1 MPPEIRPDGYGHAG
15 FWPDGKAAIVLLPSG
30 AQGETLLE
38 LAAQWTKTGLLGQA
52 LWVLPEHVKTSP
64 YAPPQ
69 IEAVVLG
76 VGADLESVA
85 IAVDLFEALAEEP
98 LALVRLVTLRSALPE
113 RETDEAQDAV
123 ADLVS
128 RWVRTSMPL
137 PNPSATLADQ
147 TTELRRVTLI
157 CAPTAFQ
164 LRERVEAHEHGF
176 VVIASPEDR
185 SSPWSGDAFVRDD
198 ERFTGFTLTHLASVA
213 GLWNGVTDGSV
224 ELMSRESDGG
234 DSVWISRV
242 FLNAVLTESLGRRVA
257 AGVLENAARP
267 DSLLIDP
274 SVSPPP
280 PGTAYIDDGQI
291 AGYVESMVAG
301 ALRLDGGALTYDSAG
316 SLDVPEPERIGFWAQ
331 IGRFFAFSAGKLVQI
346 PRWAVLWITSSANR
360 SVTRALHTSQGSAV
374 VGADYDE
381 VLDVR
386 DRLLVADLEHLRDDE
401 GRARAEADAPAA
413 MAHVRTTPQLWAGLR
428 ELVFGALDG
437 SADLRDAGFAPVEG
451 AVPVFGRVGDVLAL
465 PDDPWVS
472 SGYDVPPG
480 FPERVDWYALALAD
494 PRERL
499 QNWVSASEA
508 AAAAAAAQVPV
519 EAGAAAP
526 EAAEEPAAQ
535 ESEAGPSDSAAFAPP
550 AQETLVEGE
559 AAEPRTVVQIEVP
572 AEEAPEPVEAPV
584 SAYDAEARRS
594 GRLQALGE
602 YDLWA
607 GRQSSSFVW
616 RFLDRIGAERR
627 RAEDEVAYLKGE
639 IDAIRPERPGEL
651 LGLRR
656 EFHRTLLVGWVT
668 VLSLAIVVGVGIWF
682 VNDYASRQP
691 AGTFDPGL
699 ITSVLLW
706 VLVGLAGAGVLITLI
721 SLVRYHAGWSRFE
734 RRIQLERTRLAHYG
748 RSARRAREE
757 AARLRSV
764 HRQAVEWLVL
774 LSKAVHRPWHVPP
787 VWTQHE
793 TFDVE
798 RGAMPFAVRLATV
811 SGEETAAVARM
822 RAAMT
827 SKLVRR
833 GWRHEAFE
841 SLVQEMAADYG
852 AGQGFGL
859 SALDED
865 LPHSSNHTR
874 RMLLRALDDE
884 SLLTRIAAPRLAD
897 IVASVQRDEEAIAR
911 PRVRPMGTNPLNALR
926 RPEDFEGVELDV
938 PWDDFLLDS
947 LTRADPMTPVS
958 ATVLTELQVGE
969 RYHERVTSFLV
980 APSRLQERLRF
991 DPSAPIHV
999 VPFEASTGS
1008 PVDLVWRVDV
1018 VGPVPRA
1025 AIRLWDGAV
1034 RASAPVVPA
1043 DGDSGV

>member
-1 MPPEIRPDGYGHAG
+1 MADGSRPDG

-52 LWVLPEHVKTSP
+52 LWVLPEHVKTSA

-85 IAVDLFEALAEEP
+85 ISVDLFEALAEEQ
-98 LALVRLVTLRSALPE
+98 LGLVRLVTLRSALPE
-113 RETDEAQDAV
+113 RERDEAQDAV

-224 ELMSRESDGG
+224 ELFSRESDGG

-257 AGVLENAARP
+257 AGVLQNAARP

-280 PGTAYIDDGQI
+280 PGTAFIDDAQI
-291 AGYVESMVAG
+291 GGYVDRMVEG

-316 SLDVPEPERIGFWAQ
+316 ALDVPEPARIGFFAQ
-331 IGRFFAFSAGKLVQI
+331 IGRFFAFSAGKLVQM
-346 PRWAVLWITSSANR
+346 PRWSARWLSSSANR
-360 SVTRALHTSQGSAV
+360 SMTRALHTSEGSAV
-374 VGADYDE
+374 VGSSFDE

-386 DRLLVADLEHLRDDE
+386 DRLLLADLDRLRDDE
-401 GRARAEADAPAA
+401 GRARVEAGAPAA

-428 ELVFGALDG
+428 QLVFGALDG

-465 PDDPWVS
+465 PDGPWES
-472 SGYDVPPG
+472 SGHDVPPG
-480 FPERVDWYALALAD
+480 FPARVDWYALALAD
-494 PRERL
+494 PRVQL
-499 QNWVSASEA
+499 QNWVTAGEASVA
-508 AAAAAAAQVPV
+508 AEVPV
-519 EAGAAAP
+519 AEPVPVGA
-526 EAAEEPAAQ
+526 
-535 ESEAGPSDSAAFAPP
+535 DAFDPP
-550 AQETLVEGE
+550 AQESLVES
-559 AAEPRTVVQIEVP
+559 AAEPGVVRIEVP
-572 AEEAPEPVEAPV
+572 AEEPVVPPV
-584 SAYDAEARRS
+584 DPEARRS
-594 GRLQALGE
+594 GRLQALAE

-607 GRQSSSFVW
+607 GTQSSSFVW
-616 RFLDRIGAERR
+616 RFLDRIAGERR
-627 RAEDEVAYLKGE
+627 RAEDEVSYLVGE
-639 IDAIRPERPGEL
+639 IDAIRPQRPGEL
-651 LGLRR
+651 LALRR
-656 EFHRTLLVGWVT
+656 DFHRSMLVGWVT
-668 VLSLAIVVGVGIWF
+668 VVALALAVGVGIWF
-682 VNDYASRQP
+682 VNDYAARDS
-691 AGTFDPGL
+691 GSFEPGL
-699 ITSVLLW
+699 ITSVLQW
-706 VLVGLAGAGVLITLI
+706 VLLGLGGAALFITLV

-734 RRIQLERTRLAHYG
+734 RRIEVERTRLAHYG
-748 RSARRAREE
+748 ASARRAREE

-764 HRQAVEWLVL
+764 HRQAVDWLVL
-774 LSKAVHRPWHVPP
+774 LSKAIHRPWHVPE

-798 RGAMPFAVRLATV
+798 RGHMPFAVRLATV

-841 SLVQEMAADYG
+841 ALVQEMAADYG

-897 IVASVQRDEEAIAR
+897 IVASVQRDEESIAR
-911 PRVRPMGTNPLNALR
+911 PRVRPMGVNPLNALR
-926 RPEDFEGVELDV
+926 RPEDYDGVELDL
-938 PWDDFLLDS
+938 PWDDFLLES

-991 DPSAPIHV
+991 DPAAPIHV
-999 VPFEASTGS
+999 VPYEGATGA

-1025 AIRLWDGAV
+1025 AIRLWDGA
-1034 RASAPVVPA
+1034 RSASEPVVAPE
-1043 DGDSGV
+1043 GDSGI

>member
-1 MPPEIRPDGYGHAG
+1 MSDGSRPDG

-52 LWVLPEHVKTSP
+52 LWVLPEHVKTSE

-85 IAVDLFEALAEEP
+85 ISVDLFEALAEEP
-98 LALVRLVTLRSALPE
+98 LGLVRLVTLRSALPE
-113 RETDEAQDAV
+113 RQTDAAQDAV

-137 PNPSATLADQ
+137 PNPSATLVDQ

-176 VVIASPEDR
+176 IVIASPEDR

-213 GLWNGVTDGSV
+213 GLWNGITDGSV
-224 ELMSRESDGG
+224 ELMSRETDGG

-242 FLNAVLTESLGRRVA
+242 FMNAVLTESLGRRVA

-280 PGTAYIDDGQI
+280 PGTAFIEDGQI
-291 AGYVESMVAG
+291 AGYVDGMVEG

-316 SLDVPEPERIGFWAQ
+316 ALDVPEPSRIGFFAQ
-331 IGRFFAFSAGKLVQI
+331 IGRFFAFSAGKLVQM
-346 PRWAVLWITSSANR
+346 PRWSARWLSSSANR
-360 SVTRALHTSQGSAV
+360 SMTRALHTAEGSAV
-374 VGADYDE
+374 VGSSFDE

-386 DRLLVADLEHLRDDE
+386 DRLLLADLERLRDDE
-401 GRARAEADAPAA
+401 GRARVEAGAPAA

-437 SADLRDAGFAPVEG
+437 SADLRDAGFVPVEG

-465 PDDPWVS
+465 PDGPWE
-472 SGYDVPPG
+472 SGTHDVPPG
-480 FPERVDWYALALAD
+480 FPARVDWYALALSD
-494 PRERL
+494 PRRQLE
-499 QNWVSASEA
+499 NWVTAAEASA
-508 AAAAAAAQVPV
+508 AAEVPDV
-519 EAGAAAP
+519 AEA
-526 EAAEEPAAQ
+526 
-535 ESEAGPSDSAAFAPP
+535 SFAPP
-550 AQETLVEGE
+550 AQETLVEEE
-559 AAEPRTVVQIEVP
+559 AASTDSAEPARPVVQIEVP
-572 AEEAPEPVEAPV
+572 AEEPVAPV
-584 SAYDAEARRS
+584 VSVAPSVDPETRRS
-594 GRLQALGE
+594 GRMQALAE

-607 GRQSSSFVW
+607 GAQSSSFVW
-616 RFLDRIGAERR
+616 RFLDRIGSERR
-627 RAEDEVAYLKGE
+627 RAEDEVAYLVGE
-639 IDAIRPERPGEL
+639 IDAIRPQRPGEL
-651 LGLRR
+651 LALRR
-656 EFHRTLLVGWVT
+656 DFHRSMLVGWIT
-668 VLSLAIVVGVGIWF
+668 VLALALAVGVGIWF
-682 VNDYASRQP
+682 VNDYAARTDS
-691 AGTFDPGL
+691 FDPRIL
-699 ITSVLLW
+699 TSLLSW
-706 VLVGLAGAGVLITLI
+706 TLVGLGGAALLITLV

-734 RRIQLERTRLAHYG
+734 RRIEVERTRLAHYG
-748 RSARRAREE
+748 ASARRAREE

-764 HRQAVEWLVL
+764 HRQAVDWLVL
-774 LSKAVHRPWHVPP
+774 LSKAIHRPWHVPP

-841 SLVQEMAADYG
+841 ALVQEMAADYG

-897 IVASVQRDEEAIAR
+897 IVASVQRDEESIAR
-911 PRVRPMGTNPLNALR
+911 PRVRPMGSNPLNALR
-926 RPEDFEGVELDV
+926 RPEDYEGIELDV
-938 PWDDFLLDS
+938 PWDDFLLES

-991 DPSAPIHV
+991 DPAAPIHV
-999 VPFEASTGS
+999 VPYEGATGA

-1034 RASAPVVPA
+1034 RADSEPTVAPRDV
-1043 DGDSGV
+1043 DTGI

>member
-1 MPPEIRPDGYGHAG
+1 MPSEDSRSDG

-52 LWVLPEHVKTSP
+52 LWVLPEHVKTSE

-85 IAVDLFEALAEEP
+85 ISVDLFEALAEEQ

-113 RETDEAQDAV
+113 RQTDAAQDAV
-123 ADLVS
+123 AELVS

-176 VVIASPEDR
+176 IVIASPEDR

-280 PGTAYIDDGQI
+280 PGTAFIEDGQI
-291 AGYVESMVAG
+291 AGYVDGMVEG

-316 SLDVPEPERIGFWAQ
+316 ALDVPEPSRIGFFAQ
-331 IGRFFAFSAGKLVQI
+331 IGRFFSFSAGKLVQM
-346 PRWAVLWITSSANR
+346 PRWSARWLSSSANR
-360 SVTRALHTSQGSAV
+360 SMTRALHTAEGSAV
-374 VGADYDE
+374 VGSQLDE

-386 DRLLVADLEHLRDDE
+386 DRLLLADLERLRDDE
-401 GRARAEADAPAA
+401 GRARAEAGAPAA

-437 SADLRDAGFAPVEG
+437 SADLRDAGFVPVEG

-465 PDDPWVS
+465 PDGPWEA
-472 SGYDVPPG
+472 GAHDVPPG
-480 FPERVDWYALALAD
+480 FPSRVDWYALALED
-494 PRERL
+494 PRVKL
-499 QNWVSASEA
+499 QNWVTASEA
-508 AAAAAAAQVPV
+508 SV
-519 EAGAAAP
+519 
-526 EAAEEPAAQ
+526 AAEVPAPVAVEDPVAVEEP
-535 ESEAGPSDSAAFAPP
+535 PAFDPP
-550 AQETLVEGE
+550 AQESLVEPD
-559 AAEPRTVVQIEVP
+559 AEPERPVVQIELP
-572 AEEAPEPVEAPV
+572 AEEPVAPPVDP
-584 SAYDAEARRS
+584 EARRS
-594 GRLQALGE
+594 GRLQALAE

-607 GRQSSSFVW
+607 GAQSSSFVW

-627 RAEDEVAYLKGE
+627 RAEDEVAYLVGE
-639 IDAIRPERPGEL
+639 IDAIRPQRAGEL
-651 LGLRR
+651 LALRR
-656 EFHRTLLVGWVT
+656 DFHRSMLVGWVT
-668 VLSLAIVVGVGIWF
+668 VVALALAVGVGIWF
-682 VNDYASRQP
+682 VNDYATRTDS
-691 AGTFDPGL
+691 FDPRIL
-699 ITSVLLW
+699 TSLLSW
-706 VLVGLAGAGVLITLI
+706 MLVGLGGAALLITLV
-721 SLVRYHAGWSRFE
+721 SLVRYHSGWSRFE
-734 RRIQLERTRLAHYG
+734 RRIEVERTRLAHYG
-748 RSARRAREE
+748 ASARRAREE

-764 HRQAVEWLVL
+764 HRQAVDWLVL
-774 LSKAVHRPWHVPP
+774 LSKAIHRPWHVPP

-798 RGAMPFAVRLATV
+798 RGHMPFAVRLATV

-841 SLVQEMAADYG
+841 ALVQEMAADYG

-897 IVASVQRDEEAIAR
+897 IVASVQRDEESIAR
-911 PRVRPMGTNPLNALR
+911 PRVRPMGVNPLNALR
-926 RPEDFEGVELDV
+926 RPEDYDGVELDL
-938 PWDDFLLDS
+938 PWDDFLLES

-999 VPFEASTGS
+999 VPYEGATGA

-1025 AIRLWDGAV
+1025 AIRLWDGARSV
-1034 RASAPVVPA
+1034 AAPVVAPE
-1043 DGDSGV
+1043 GDSGV

>member
-1 MPPEIRPDGYGHAG
+1 MSERADG

-52 LWVLPEHVKTSP
+52 LWVLPEHVKTSE

-85 IAVDLFEALAEEP
+85 ISVDLFEALAEEQ

-113 RETDEAQDAV
+113 RQTDAAQDAV

-176 VVIASPEDR
+176 IVIASPEDR

-280 PGTAYIDDGQI
+280 PGTAFIEDGQI
-291 AGYVESMVAG
+291 AGYVDGMVEG

-316 SLDVPEPERIGFWAQ
+316 ALDVPEPARIGFFAQ
-331 IGRFFAFSAGKLVQI
+331 IGRFFAFSAGKLVQM
-346 PRWAVLWITSSANR
+346 PRWSARWLSSSANR
-360 SVTRALHTSQGSAV
+360 SMTRALHTDEGSAV
-374 VGADYDE
+374 VGSSLDE

-386 DRLLVADLEHLRDDE
+386 DRLLLADLERLHDDE
-401 GRARAEADAPAA
+401 GRARVEAGAPAA
-413 MAHVRTTPQLWAGLR
+413 MAHVRTTPGLWAGLR

-437 SADLRDAGFAPVEG
+437 SADLRDAGFVPVEG

-465 PDDPWVS
+465 PDGPWEA
-472 SGYDVPPG
+472 SGHDVPPG
-480 FPERVDWYALALAD
+480 FPARVDWYALALSD
-494 PRERL
+494 PRAQL
-499 QNWVSASEA
+499 QNWVTASEA
-508 AAAAAAAQVPV
+508 SVAADVPV
-519 EAGAAAP
+519 VEPVAVEA
-526 EAAEEPAAQ
+526 
-535 ESEAGPSDSAAFAPP
+535 DTVDPP
-550 AQETLVEGE
+550 AQESPVE
-559 AAEPRTVVQIEVP
+559 ADAEPGVVRIEVP
-572 AEEAPEPVEAPV
+572 AEEPVVEPVSPV
-584 SAYDAEARRS
+584 VDPEARRS
-594 GRLQALGE
+594 GRLQALAE

-607 GRQSSSFVW
+607 GAQSSSFVW
-616 RFLDRIGAERR
+616 RFLDRIAGERR
-627 RAEDEVAYLKGE
+627 RAEDEVSYLVGE
-639 IDAIRPERPGEL
+639 IDAIRPQRAGEL
-651 LGLRR
+651 LSLRR
-656 EFHRTLLVGWVT
+656 DFHRSMLVGWIT
-668 VLSLAIVVGVGIWF
+668 VVALALAVGVGIWF
-682 VNDYASRQP
+682 VNDYATRSDS
-691 AGTFDPGL
+691 FDPRIL
-699 ITSVLLW
+699 TSVLSW
-706 VLVGLAGAGVLITLI
+706 ALVGLGGAALLITLV

-734 RRIQLERTRLAHYG
+734 RRIEVERTRLAHYG
-748 RSARRAREE
+748 ASARRAREE

-764 HRQAVEWLVL
+764 HRQAVDWLVL
-774 LSKAVHRPWHVPP
+774 LSKAIHRPWHVPP

-798 RGAMPFAVRLATV
+798 RGHMPFAVRLATV

-897 IVASVQRDEEAIAR
+897 IVASVQRDEESIAR
-911 PRVRPMGTNPLNALR
+911 PRVRPMGVNPLNALR
-926 RPEDFEGVELDV
+926 RPEDYEGIELDL
-938 PWDDFLLDS
+938 PWDDFLLES

-991 DPSAPIHV
+991 DPAAPIHV
-999 VPFEASTGS
+999 VPYEGATGA

-1025 AIRLWDGAV
+1025 AIRLWDGARSV
-1034 RASAPVVPA
+1034 SEPVVAPE
-1043 DGDSGV
+1043 GDSGV

>member
-1 MPPEIRPDGYGHAG
+1 MSDG

-30 AQGETLLE
+30 TQGETLLE

-52 LWVLPEHVKTSP
+52 LWVLPEHVTTSP
-64 YAPPQ
+64 YAPPK

-85 IAVDLFEALAEEP
+85 ISVDLFEALAEEP

-113 RETDEAQDAV
+113 RETDAAQDAV
-123 ADLVS
+123 GDLVS

-137 PNPSATLADQ
+137 PNPSATIADQ

-198 ERFTGFTLTHLASVA
+198 ERFTGFTLMHLASVA
-213 GLWNGVTDGSV
+213 GLWNGVTDGSA
-224 ELMSRESDGG
+224 ELFSRESDGG

-257 AGVLENAARP
+257 AGVLQNAARP

-280 PGTAYIDDGQI
+280 PGTAFIEDGRI
-291 AGYVESMVAG
+291 AGYVDGMVEG

-316 SLDVPEPERIGFWAQ
+316 ALDVPEPARIGFFAQ
-331 IGRFFAFSAGKLVQI
+331 IGRFLAFSAGKLVQM
-346 PRWAVLWITSSANR
+346 PRWSARWLTSSANR
-360 SVTRALHTSQGSAV
+360 SMTRALHTDEGSAV
-374 VGADYDE
+374 VGSSYDE

-386 DRLLVADLEHLRDDE
+386 DRLLLADLDRLRDDE
-401 GRARAEADAPAA
+401 QHARVEADAPAA
-413 MAHVRTTPQLWAGLR
+413 MAHVHTTPALWAGLR

-437 SADLRDAGFAPVEG
+437 SADLRDAGFVPVEG

-465 PDDPWVS
+465 PDGPWES
-472 SGYDVPPG
+472 AGHDVPPG
-480 FPERVDWYALALAD
+480 FPARVDWYALVLDD
-494 PRERL
+494 PRVRL
-499 QNWVSASEA
+499 QNWVTASEA
-508 AAAAAAAQVPV
+508 AEVAPAAEPSLATEPSQP
-519 EAGAAAP
+519 AP
-526 EAAEEPAAQ
+526 EP
-535 ESEAGPSDSAAFAPP
+535 FAPP
-550 AQETLVEGE
+550 AEETLVESSGE
-559 AAEPRTVVQIEVP
+559 EPARPVVQIEVP
-572 AEEAPEPVEAPV
+572 ADAVPADAPPAPHV
-584 SAYDAEARRS
+584 APEARRS

-607 GRQSSSFVW
+607 GAQSSSFVW
-616 RFLDRIGAERR
+616 RFLDRLGGERR
-627 RAEDEVAYLKGE
+627 RAEDEVAHLVGE
-639 IDAIRPERPGEL
+639 IDAIRPQRAGQL
-651 LGLRR
+651 LTLRR
-656 EFHRTLLVGWVT
+656 EFHRSMLVGWT
-668 VLSLAIVVGVGIWF
+668 VVLALAIATGIGIWF
-682 VNDYASRQP
+682 VNDFAARDS
-691 AGTFDPGL
+691 GTFDPGL
-699 ITSVLLW
+699 ITSVLQW
-706 VLVGLAGAGVLITLI
+706 VLVGLGGAALLITLV

-734 RRIQLERTRLAHYG
+734 RRIQVERTRLAHFA

-764 HRQAVEWLVL
+764 HRQAVDWLVL
-774 LSKAVHRPWHVPP
+774 LSKAIHRPWHVPE

-798 RGAMPFAVRLATV
+798 RGHMPFATRLATV

-841 SLVQEMAADYG
+841 SLVREMAADYG

-911 PRVRPMGTNPLNALR
+911 PRVRPMGSNPLNALR
-926 RPEDFEGVELDV
+926 RPEDYDGVELDV

-999 VPFEASTGS
+999 VPFEASTGA

-1018 VGPVPRA
+1018 VGPVPRS

-1034 RASAPVVPA
+1034 RASAPVIAP